1 MIPIITANNSF
12 EFTAEEQ
19 DVLKQYLSSD
29 VMRAYLRSTFAQVR
43 DELLSSVSPRSLQQQ
58 EAANILATITGAEE
72 FLNQILRIGESN
84 GIS

>member
-1 MIPIITANNSF
+1 MISIITANNSF